1 MAGFIDNENG
11 NPVFQR
17 IRESVKSISK
27 FGMKYEDMVIK
38 NSMAVG
44 ATEAAFINQNKTNVP
59 DENMMY
65 SLAKQ
70 DTMVKQY
77 ISYFDKD
84 YKGKRDYLRK
94 FSLNPE
100 IEGVLDIVC
109 DESINYDPSNY
120 YAYPDFL
127 DITTLKEK
135 TREKVYDVF
144 RKIYGIWGFSDDIT
158 AWQFFRQF
166 MVDGFLAFEIIWD
179 NRGKEIIGFK
189 ELDATSLIPSVEKQ
203 PDGRHVNVWIQFPN
217 DPKKTRMLYDSQII
231 YMSYAKGN
239 SVSRLSYV
247 ERLIR
252 PYNTLRIIEYTRV
265 IWSVMNAS
273 FKLKMTVP
281 VGSRSPQKA
290 MQTLGE
296 LMSIY
301 KEDIS
306 LSDDTGELL
315 VDGAPKIQFYKN
327 YLIPQ
332 GQNGQPTIEPLT
344 MEGPNLNDPAPL
356 AYFYDRFIEE
366 SKIPATRFKGLDG
379 SSSATYSNTAD
390 GLDKEEVRFSKFI
403 SRLRTNFQDIVIK
416 PLWLQICKDNP
427 ELEKDLVFKSQL
439 GLKYISENPFR
450 VNQEMELITK
460 RKESV
465 DSLAAIMEDGDKPYF
480 SQTYLIENF
489 LGLTPA
495 DIKANKIA
503 KEKNAKKKEK
513 EGGEEEAPEVTL

>member
-27 FGMKYEDMVIK
+27 FGMRYEDMVIK

-144 RKIYGIWGFSDDIT
+144 RKIYDIWGFSDDIT

-403 SRLRTNFQDIVIK
+403 SRLRTNFQDIIIK

-503 KEKNAKKKEK
+503 KEKSAKKKEK

>member
-27 FGMKYEDMVIK
+27 FGMRYEDMVIK

-144 RKIYGIWGFSDDIT
+144 RKIYDIWGFSDDIT

-231 YMSYAKGN
+231 YMSYAKGT

>member
-27 FGMKYEDMVIK
+27 FGMRYEDMVIK

-144 RKIYGIWGFSDDIT
+144 RKIYDIWGFSDDIT

-403 SRLRTNFQDIVIK
+403 SRLRTNFQDIIIK

-465 DSLAAIMEDGDKPYF
+465 DSLALIMEDDDKPYF

>member
-127 DITTLKEK
+127 DITSLKEK

>member
-27 FGMKYEDMVIK
+27 FGMKYEDMVVK

-127 DITTLKEK
+127 DITSLNEK
-135 TREKVYDVF
+135 TREKVYDAF

-315 VDGAPKIQFYKN
+315 VDGSPKIQFYKN

-403 SRLRTNFQDIVIK
+403 SRLRTNFQDILIK

-465 DSLAAIMEDGDKPYF
+465 DSLALIMEDDDKPYF
-480 SQTYLIENF
+480 SPIYLIENF

-503 KEKNAKKKEK
+503 KERNAKKKEK
-513 EGGEEEAPEVTL
+513 EGGDEEAPEVTL

>member
-503 KEKNAKKKEK
+503 KEKSAKKKEK

>member
-127 DITTLKEK
+127 DITSLKEK

-403 SRLRTNFQDIVIK
+403 SRLRTNFQDIIIK

-503 KEKNAKKKEK
+503 KEKSAKKKEK

>member
-44 ATEAAFINQNKTNVP
+44 STEAAFINQNKTNVP

-144 RKIYGIWGFSDDIT
+144 RKIYDIWGFSDDIT

-403 SRLRTNFQDIVIK
+403 SRLRTNFQDIIIK

-465 DSLAAIMEDGDKPYF
+465 DSLALIMEDDDKPYF

>member
-27 FGMKYEDMVIK
+27 FGMRYEDMVIK

-144 RKIYGIWGFSDDIT
+144 RKIYDIWGFSDDIT

-217 DPKKTRMLYDSQII
+217 DPKKTRARGPA
-231 YMSYAKGN
+231 AK
-239 SVSRLSYV
+239 RK
-247 ERLIR
+247 
-252 PYNTLRIIEYTRV
+252 P
-265 IWSVMNAS
+265 
-273 FKLKMTVP
+273 
-281 VGSRSPQKA
+281 
-290 MQTLGE
+290 
-296 LMSIY
+296 
-301 KEDIS
+301 
-306 LSDDTGELL
+306 
-315 VDGAPKIQFYKN
+315 
-327 YLIPQ
+327 
-332 GQNGQPTIEPLT
+332 
-344 MEGPNLNDPAPL
+344 DPAQPRI
-356 AYFYDRFIEE
+356 Y
-366 SKIPATRFKGLDG
+366 G
-379 SSSATYSNTAD
+379 
-390 GLDKEEVRFSKFI
+390 
-403 SRLRTNFQDIVIK
+403 
-416 PLWLQICKDNP
+416 
-427 ELEKDLVFKSQL
+427 
-439 GLKYISENPFR
+439 
-450 VNQEMELITK
+450 
-460 RKESV
+460 
-465 DSLAAIMEDGDKPYF
+465 
-480 SQTYLIENF
+480 
-489 LGLTPA
+489 
-495 DIKANKIA
+495 
-503 KEKNAKKKEK
+503 
-513 EGGEEEAPEVTL
+513 

>member
-144 RKIYGIWGFSDDIT
+144 RKIYDIWGFSDDIT

-403 SRLRTNFQDIVIK
+403 SRLRTNFQDIIIK

-465 DSLAAIMEDGDKPYF
+465 DSLALIMEDDDKPYF

>member
-11 NPVFQR
+11 NPVVQR

-127 DITTLKEK
+127 DITSLKEK

-403 SRLRTNFQDIVIK
+403 SRLRTNFQDIIIK

>member
-144 RKIYGIWGFSDDIT
+144 RKIYDIWGFSDDIT

-403 SRLRTNFQDIVIK
+403 SRLRTNFQDIIIK

>member
-127 DITTLKEK
+127 DITSIKEK

-144 RKIYGIWGFSDDIT
+144 RKIYDVWGFSDDIT

-179 NRGKEIIGFK
+179 DRGKEVIGFK

-301 KEDIS
+301 KEDVS

-315 VDGAPKIQFYKN
+315 VDGSPKIQFYKN

-390 GLDKEEVRFSKFI
+390 GLDKEEIRFSKFI
-403 SRLRTNFQDIVIK
+403 SRLRTNFQDILIK

-439 GLKYISENPFR
+439 GLKYISENPYR

-465 DSLAAIMEDGDKPYF
+465 DSLALILEDGDKPYF
-480 SQTYLIENF
+480 SQIYLIENF
-489 LGLTPA
+489 LGLTPS

-503 KEKNAKKKEK
+503 KERTAKKKEK
-513 EGGEEEAPEVTL
+513 EGGDEEAPEVTL

>member
-127 DITTLKEK
+127 DITSLKEK

-403 SRLRTNFQDIVIK
+403 SRLRTNFQDIIIK

>member
-144 RKIYGIWGFSDDIT
+144 RKIYDIWGFSDDIT

-403 SRLRTNFQDIVIK
+403 SRLRTNFQDIIIK

-465 DSLAAIMEDGDKPYF
+465 DSLALIMEDDDKPYF

-513 EGGEEEAPEVTL
+513 EGGEEKAPEVTL

>member
-127 DITTLKEK
+127 DITSLKEK

-503 KEKNAKKKEK
+503 KEKSAKKKEK

>member
-144 RKIYGIWGFSDDIT
+144 RKIYDIWGFSDDIT

-203 PDGRHVNVWIQFPN
+203 PDGRHVNVWIQYPN

-403 SRLRTNFQDIVIK
+403 SRLRTNFQDIIIK

-503 KEKNAKKKEK
+503 KEKSAKKKEK

>member
-38 NSMAVG
+38 NSMSVG

-144 RKIYGIWGFSDDIT
+144 RKIYDIWGFSDDIT

-403 SRLRTNFQDIVIK
+403 SRLRTNFQDIIIK

-465 DSLAAIMEDGDKPYF
+465 DSLALIMEDDDKPYF

>member
-144 RKIYGIWGFSDDIT
+144 RKIYDIWGFSDDIT

-203 PDGRHVNVWIQFPN
+203 PDGRHVNVWIQYPN

-503 KEKNAKKKEK
+503 KEKSAKKKEK

>member
-27 FGMKYEDMVIK
+27 FGMRYEDMVIK

-144 RKIYGIWGFSDDIT
+144 RKIYDIWGFSDDIT

-503 KEKNAKKKEK
+503 KEKSAKKKEK

>member
-1 MAGFIDNENG
+1 
-11 NPVFQR
+11 
-17 IRESVKSISK
+17 
-27 FGMKYEDMVIK
+27 
-38 NSMAVG
+38 
-44 ATEAAFINQNKTNVP
+44 
-59 DENMMY
+59 
-65 SLAKQ
+65 
-70 DTMVKQY
+70 
-77 ISYFDKD
+77 
-84 YKGKRDYLRK
+84 
-94 FSLNPE
+94 
-100 IEGVLDIVC
+100 
-109 DESINYDPSNY
+109 
-120 YAYPDFL
+120 
-127 DITTLKEK
+127 
-135 TREKVYDVF
+135 
-144 RKIYGIWGFSDDIT
+144 
-158 AWQFFRQF
+158 
-166 MVDGFLAFEIIWD
+166 
-179 NRGKEIIGFK
+179 
-189 ELDATSLIPSVEKQ
+189 
-203 PDGRHVNVWIQFPN
+203 
-217 DPKKTRMLYDSQII
+217 MLYDSQII

-239 SVSRLSYV
+239 SVSRLSYI

-315 VDGAPKIQFYKN
+315 VDGSPKIQFYKN

-366 SKIPATRFKGLDG
+366 SKVPATRFKGLDG

-403 SRLRTNFQDIVIK
+403 SRLRTNFQDIIIK
-416 PLWLQICKDNP
+416 PLWLQLCKENP
-427 ELEKDLVFKSQL
+427 ELEKDLIFKSQL

-480 SQTYLIENF
+480 SQAYLIENF

-503 KEKNAKKKEK
+503 KEKRAKEKEK

>member
-27 FGMKYEDMVIK
+27 FGMRYEDMVIK

-144 RKIYGIWGFSDDIT
+144 RKIYDIWGFSDDIT

>member
-403 SRLRTNFQDIVIK
+403 SRLRTNFQDIIIK

>member
-27 FGMKYEDMVIK
+27 FGMRYEDMVIK

-403 SRLRTNFQDIVIK
+403 SRLRTNFQDIIIK

>member
-1 MAGFIDNENG
+1 M
-11 NPVFQR
+11 
-17 IRESVKSISK
+17 
-27 FGMKYEDMVIK
+27 
-38 NSMAVG
+38 
-44 ATEAAFINQNKTNVP
+44 

-70 DTMVKQY
+70 DTTVKQY

-144 RKIYGIWGFSDDIT
+144 RKIYDIWGFSDDIT

-403 SRLRTNFQDIVIK
+403 SRLRTNFQDIIIK

>member
-144 RKIYGIWGFSDDIT
+144 RKIYDIWGFSDDIT

-503 KEKNAKKKEK
+503 KEKSAKKKEK

>member
-27 FGMKYEDMVIK
+27 FGMRYEDMVIK

-135 TREKVYDVF
+135 TREKVYEVF
-144 RKIYGIWGFSDDIT
+144 RKIYDIWGFSDDIT

-503 KEKNAKKKEK
+503 KEKSAKKKEK

>member
-27 FGMKYEDMVIK
+27 FGMRYEDMVIK

-144 RKIYGIWGFSDDIT
+144 RKIYDIWGFSDDIT

-403 SRLRTNFQDIVIK
+403 SRLRTNFQDIIIK

>member
-27 FGMKYEDMVIK
+27 FGMKYEDMVVK

-44 ATEAAFINQNKTNVP
+44 ATEAAFLNQNKTNVP

-109 DESINYDPSNY
+109 DEAINYDPSNY

-144 RKIYGIWGFSDDIT
+144 RKIYDIWGFSDDIT

-179 NRGKEIIGFK
+179 DRGKEIIGFK

-203 PDGRHVNVWIQFPN
+203 PDGRHVNVWIQYPN

-239 SVSRLSYV
+239 SVSRLSYI

-315 VDGAPKIQFYKN
+315 VDGSPKIQFYKN

-366 SKIPATRFKGLDG
+366 SKVPATRFKGLDG

-390 GLDKEEVRFSKFI
+390 GLDKEEIRFSKFI
-403 SRLRTNFQDIVIK
+403 SRLRTNFQDIIIK
-416 PLWLQICKDNP
+416 PLWLQLCKENP
-427 ELEKDLVFKSQL
+427 ELEKDLIFKSQL
-439 GLKYISENPFR
+439 GLKYISENPYR

-480 SQTYLIENF
+480 SQAYLIENF

-503 KEKNAKKKEK
+503 KEKRAKEKEK
-513 EGGEEEAPEVTL
+513 EGEKEEAPEVTL